1 MPDGPVSAVHFASSR
16 PSVRISLEKEAQVAM
31 TKSAIL
37 LIVLPSILWFP
48 EQELRNPAA
57 SQAPSSGRTASSGSL
72 RQIIPGHYVYS
83 TTTAGRIFNSGV
95 IVTNEG
101 ALVVDAL
108 DSEAIARAE
117 RESISSTTKQS
128 VRYLVSSSFH
138 DPFSKGNIAYAD
150 VFKIGHENYG
160 AGLLDQMKRG
170 GASAEEQRSRL
181 PAATFRDRMTLY
193 FGGKELQ
200 ILYFGPAHTRGDS
213 IVFVPQDRIAYL
225 SEVFFSEEFPNMAQG
240 YGVSWLRVLDAVE
253 ALGADIFVPGHG
265 PIPEDPRET
274 RPGLRRMRQ
283 ILIDARDAIQNGIA
297 RGATED
303 QAVAAVTLQQYEK
316 LPTYAAQRE
325 VAVRRMY
332 KELTGNLP

>member
-1 MPDGPVSAVHFASSR
+1 MM
-16 PSVRISLEKEAQVAM
+16 I
-31 TKSAIL
+31 KSAMIL
-37 LIVLPSILWFP
+37 LIVVPSILLVSA
-48 EQELRNPAA
+48 QEPRNAA
-57 SQAPSSGRTASSGSL
+57 GSQAPPVGRAASSGSL

-83 TTTAGRIFNSGV
+83 TTNAGRVFSSGV
-95 IVTNEG
+95 VVTGEG

-117 RESISSTTKQS
+117 RESISGTIKQP

-150 VFKIGHENYG
+150 VFKIGHDNYR
-160 AGLLDQMKRG
+160 AGLVDQMERG
-170 GASAEEQRSRL
+170 GISAEERRARL
-181 PAATFRDRMTLY
+181 PNETFRDRMTVY
-193 FGGKELQ
+193 FGGKEIQVLH
-200 ILYFGPAHTRGDS
+200 FGRAHTLGDS
-213 IVFVPQDRIAYL
+213 IIFVPQDRIAYL

-265 PIPEDPRET
+265 AIPEDPRAT
-274 RPGLRRMRQ
+274 RAALHRMRQ
-283 ILIDARDAIQNGIA
+283 ILIDARDAIQNEIA

-303 QAVAAVTLQQYEK
+303 QTVAAVKLQQYEK
-316 LPTYAAQRE
+316 LPTYPAQRE
-325 VAVRRMY
+325 PTVRRMY

>member
-1 MPDGPVSAVHFASSR
+1 
-16 PSVRISLEKEAQVAM
+16 M

-37 LIVLPSILWFP
+37 LIFLLSILFVSA
-48 EQELRNPAA
+48 QALRNPAG
-57 SQAPSSGRTASSGSL
+57 SQAPSAGQTASFGSL

-83 TTTAGRIFNSGV
+83 TTNAGRVFSSGV
-95 IVTNEG
+95 IVTTDG

-117 RESISSTTKQS
+117 RESISSTIKQP

-138 DPFSKGNIAYAD
+138 DPFSKGNIAYGD
-150 VFKIGHENYG
+150 VFKIGHENYR

-170 GASAEEQRSRL
+170 GASDEEQRARL
-181 PAATFRDRMTLY
+181 PTETFRDRVTFY
-193 FGGKELQ
+193 FGAKEFQ

-265 PIPEDPRET
+265 PIPEDPRGT
-274 RPGLRRMRQ
+274 RAGLHRMRQ
-283 ILIDARDAIQNGIA
+283 ILIDARDAIQNEVA

-303 QAVAAVTLQQYEK
+303 QTVAAVKLQQYEK

-325 VAVRRMY
+325 VTVRRMY